1 MKKLVFMALALLLA
15 GASVAQP
22 TPTAPTIP
30 SESATA
36 RIGQI
41 KGKIVESGS
50 NAPLEY
56 ANVAV
61 FSQRDSSLAGGAI
74 ADNKGQ
80 FAVSNLL
87 PGAYYLEAKFIGY
100 EGKAMQD
107 FRISRER
114 STLDIGVIELSVAS
128 ENLNEINVVAQ
139 DRAVSYQIDKKVI
152 DPSQFP
158 TAANGTAVDILALT
172 PSVTVD
178 IEGNVA
184 LRGSANFTVYIDG
197 KPTPFSAADALQQM
211 PSSQIRN
218 IEIITNPSAKFDP
231 DGNAGII
238 NINTKKSKF
247 EGVSGI
253 VNAGADSN
261 GSLNGDF
268 LLNYRKNKFNYFVSG
283 NLAQRSNGGH
293 TESGTTT
300 ILTDTITTTSIG
312 DGTRGHNSYSAK
324 AGFDYYID
332 SNNTLSFN
340 AGING
345 RNFNNGSEVDFVER
359 SSAGYT
365 LYNFTKGEGAREGQ
379 KTAFTLDYKKL
390 FAVPGQELTAMIF
403 FETGSDE
410 ESSFSNEY
418 TNIEPREFN
427 NGIASWEAGDDRS
440 LRAKADYVHPLSGE
454 MKLSAGYQARIDR
467 SSEWNDVQWYEQE
480 GNYEASPNSDYYND
494 TEFMRDIH
502 SAYLMLAD
510 QRTSWGYQLGL
521 RSEYTNRKLDY
532 SGATDPYES
541 NLFDIFPTAHLSFN
555 LPAKQQMTVSYT
567 RRIDRVRGYY
577 LEPFIT
583 YESKYNV
590 RTGNPG
596 IEDEYIDSYEV
607 GYQIPVNKR
616 GFLSAEAYF
625 RQTNNKIERVQS
637 VYADNVMLSSVAN
650 IGTDYAT
657 GVEAM
662 LSTPIVKWW
671 NINLMANLYD
681 YRLEGAYN
689 GREINTQ
696 SFNWNARF
704 SNTFVITPR
713 TKVQFDGMYNS
724 ASKTAQGSREGFMF
738 TNLAVRQDFFENK
751 LNATLSVRDVFNTA
765 KFEMESEGPGFKS
778 YAKFDM
784 NSPVISLTLSYKFN
798 NYKQQMNRRGNGE
811 NFENSGENFDMGV
824 GEF

>member
-1 MKKLVFMALALLLA
+1 MKKFVFMALSLLIT
-15 GASVAQP
+15 GVSVAQP
-22 TPTAPTIP
+22 TPNVPAAV
-30 SESATA
+30 SEMATA
-36 RIGQI
+36 RIGSI

-56 ANVAV
+56 ASVAI
-61 FSQRDSSLAGGAI
+61 FAQQDSTLAGGAI
-74 ADNKGQ
+74 ADGKGQ
-80 FAVSNLL
+80 FTVSNLL
-87 PGAYYLEAKFIGY
+87 PGAYYLEAKFVGY
-100 EGKAMQD
+100 EGKVMQD
-107 FRISRER
+107 FRISRDR
-114 STLDIGVIELSVAS
+114 STLDIGVIELAVAS
-128 ENLNEINVVAQ
+128 ESLNEINVVAQ

-184 LRGSANFTVYIDG
+184 LRGSANFSVYIDG

-211 PSSQIRN
+211 PASQIRN

-247 EGVSGI
+247 EGISGI

-268 LLNYRKNKFNYFVSG
+268 LLNYRKNKLNYFVSG
-283 NLAQRSNGGH
+283 NLAQRVHGGH

-300 ILTDTITTTSIG
+300 ILTDTITTSSIG
-312 DGTRGHNSYSAK
+312 EGSRGQNSYSVK
-324 AGFDYYID
+324 AGFDYFIN

-340 AGING
+340 AGVNG
-345 RNFNNGSEVDFVER
+345 RNFDSGSEVDFIER

-365 LYNFTKGEGAREGQ
+365 LYNFTKGESAREGQ
-379 KTAFTLDYKKL
+379 NTALTLDYKKT
-390 FAVPGQELTAMIF
+390 FAVPGQELTAMVF
-403 FETGSDE
+403 FETGVDE
-410 ESSFSNEY
+410 ESSFSNQY
-418 TNIEPREFN
+418 TNAQPRVFDS
-427 NGIASWEAGDDRS
+427 GIANWEAGDDRS
-440 LRAKADYVHPLSGE
+440 LRLKADYVHPLAGQ

-467 SSEWNDVQWYEQE
+467 SSEWNDVKWYELENDQDV
-480 GNYEASPNSDYYND
+480 SPNSPYYNE

-502 SAYLMLAD
+502 SAYLILAD
-510 QRTSWGYQLGL
+510 QRTAWGYQLGL

-532 SGATDPYES
+532 SGATNPYEY
-541 NLFDIFPTAHLSFN
+541 NLFDLFPSAHISFN

-567 RRIDRVRGYY
+567 RRIDRVRGHY
-577 LEPFIT
+577 LEPFVT
-583 YESKYNV
+583 YESKYSV
-590 RTGNPG
+590 RTGNPE
-596 IEDEYIDSYEV
+596 IEDEYIDSYEL
-607 GYQIPVNKR
+607 GYQLPLGKR

-650 IGTDYAT
+650 IGADYAT

-662 LSTPIVKWW
+662 VSTPLLKWW

-689 GREINTQ
+689 GREIDTQ

-713 TKVQFDGMYNS
+713 TKIQFDGMYNS
-724 ASKTAQGSREGFMF
+724 ASKTVQGSREGFMF
-738 TNLAVRQDFFENK
+738 TNFAIRQDFFENK

-765 KFEMESEGPGFKS
+765 KFEFESEGPGFKS

-784 NSPVISLTLSYKFN
+784 NSPVVSLTLSYKFN
-798 NYKQQMNRRGNGE
+798 NYKQKMNQRGNGE
-811 NFENSGENFDMGV
+811 NFENNGENMDMGV
-824 GEF
+824 GGF